1 MQLIAD
7 PFDWDKLLG
16 KIQEPPQI
24 FSYVRPQ
31 KQVEQQA
38 PSQGVAKPSNSTVDA
53 AAILQAVLQTI
64 SSVLGSEVS
73 PQSQSRHCRSR
84 STADGRRCA
93 M

>member
-31 KQVEQQA
+31 KRFEQQA
-38 PSQGVAKPSNSTVDA
+38 PPQGVARPSDSTVDA

-64 SSVLGSEVS
+64 SSVLGSGVS
-73 PQSQSRHCRSR
+73 PLSQSCHQ
-84 STADGRRCA
+84 
-93 M
+93 